1 MLAVCGSLI
10 QHNIHKFP
18 VKTTTTTHRAAA
30 VSWTFV
36 SSQVSLQTNRQT
48 EIQSESDHC
57 SQPGTQQSQ
66 SESHSDIIILSI
78 IIIRI
83 ELMYNEYDI
92 NY

>member
-78 IIIRI
+78 IIRI
-83 ELMYNEYDI
+83 ELMHNEYDI